1 MKSPEEEHCSSR
13 RSALSIVL
21 GEGSQFLDASSVDQ
35 DRLLLSA
42 KGVAKTYG
50 SIAALTNGCLN
61 LRSGSIH
68 ALCGGNGAG
77 KSTFLSILMGL
88 TRPDGGQIE
97 MDGSP
102 VHFASP
108 RDALEA
114 GVAIITQELSPILE
128 ATVAENIY
136 LGREPTRFGAVDY
149 RTLFQNAQE
158 LLDRLRFPI
167 DARTRVGELSI
178 AKIQLVE
185 IAKAISQQSKILI
198 MDEPTSAIGEAETDI
213 LFDAIR
219 SLTQQGVGIIYVSH
233 RLSEL
238 FRIADD
244 YTVLR
249 DGAFI
254 QAGKL
259 SDINREELV
268 RLIVGRTVKPEQGDR
283 REPGKTILGVRNY
296 TKTGM
301 FENISLELRE
311 REILGIFGLMGAG
324 RSEFLDA
331 LFGVTRH
338 EGGELEIDG
347 KPARIAS
354 PQDAIAKRMAFATE
368 DRKETGLILCRPIRE
383 NISLS
388 ALRENSSAGFVKRRR
403 EKELV
408 ADMAAAFSLR
418 MGSAEDDVETLSGG
432 NQQKVVLSRC
442 LVTDPRIL
450 LCDEPTRGI
459 DEGSKQAIYG
469 FLRAFVAEGKTAL
482 VVSSE
487 LDEILQVADRIL
499 VFRRGRAVGELAA
512 SEASHETLL
521 HLAS

>member
-1 MKSPEEEHCSSR
+1 LSAISGQDLLSEAAHGAAPER
-13 RSALSIVL
+13 
-21 GEGSQFLDASSVDQ
+21 F
-35 DRLLLSA
+35 LLSA
-42 KGVAKTYG
+42 RNIAKTYG
-50 SIAALTNGCLN
+50 SIAALTDGRLD

-88 TRPDGGQIE
+88 TRPDGGHIE
-97 MDGSP
+97 LDGTA
-102 VHFASP
+102 VHFTSP
-108 RDALEA
+108 REALEA
-114 GVAIITQELSPILE
+114 GIAIITQELSPIVE

-136 LGREPTRFGAVDY
+136 LGREPTRFGLVDY
-149 RTLFQNAQE
+149 PALFRDAQD
-158 LLDRLRFPI
+158 LLNRLRFPI
-167 DARTRVGELSI
+167 DARARVGDLSI

-185 IAKAISQQSKILI
+185 IAKAISRQSRILI
-198 MDEPTSAIGEAETDI
+198 MDEPTSAIGETETDI

-244 YTVLR
+244 YTVFR
-249 DGAFI
+249 DGAFV
-254 QAGKL
+254 QTGKL
-259 SDINREELV
+259 SDIDREELV
-268 RLIVGRTVKPEQGDR
+268 RLIVGRTVRQEKGAERD
-283 REPGKTILGVRNY
+283 PGKTILSVRNF
-296 TKTGM
+296 TKSGV
-301 FENISLELRE
+301 FENISLDLRE
-311 REILGIFGLMGAG
+311 REILGVFGLMGAG
-324 RSEFLDA
+324 RSEFLDS

-338 EGGELEIDG
+338 DSGEIEIDG
-347 KPARIAS
+347 RMAKIRS
-354 PQDAIAKRMAFATE
+354 PREAIAKRIAFATE

-388 ALRENSSAGFVKRRR
+388 SLRENSAGGFVKRGR
-403 EKELV
+403 EQQIV
-408 ADMAAAFSLR
+408 STMAEAFSLR
-418 MGSAEDDVETLSGG
+418 MGSAEDEVETLSGG

-469 FLRAFVAEGKTAL
+469 FLRGFVAQGKSAL

-487 LDEILQVADRIL
+487 LDEILQVADRII
-499 VFRRGRAVGELAA
+499 VFRRGRIAGELSS